1 MQRRAAA
8 LYAVFFVIIAAG
20 SYAMIG
26 VAQEPAITVD
36 DPAHSL
42 NTGDDV
48 TVNGRTYTVT
58 VSGGEAELTWV
69 EADVRQTETWEVD
82 STVTVDGT
90 DWVVTTD
97 PQAAPPSVRL
107 TEERTLDENV
117 STVDRDG
124 QTYVIVEEE
133 DQTVLVPREEYL
145 DQQFGPAEWVEYD
158 RGEQFEYQNT
168 TVTVA
173 SVTNTSVTI
182 EWTAPVEHTETVAE
196 GDNVTL
202 NARAFVA
209 HFPDDGTLELSSDI
223 AAYQHEL
230 EVRDTFQERMNGLWG
245 VSILSALAAITLLG
259 LAYMPSRY

>member
-8 LYAVFFVIIAAG
+8 LYAAFFVIIAAG

-36 DPAHSL
+36 NPAHSL
-42 NTGDDV
+42 TTGDQV
-48 TVNGRTYTVT
+48 TVDGRTYSVR

-69 EADVRQTETWEVD
+69 DEDALQTETWEVD

-90 DWVVTTD
+90 DFSVTTD
-97 PQAAPPSVRL
+97 AAATPPTVRL
-107 TEERTLDENV
+107 TEERSLGENV
-117 STVDRDG
+117 STVDREG
-124 QTYVIVEEE
+124 QTYVIVEQE
-133 DQTVLVPREEYL
+133 DQDVLVPRDEYL
-145 DQQFGPAEWVEYD
+145 DQQYGPAKWVEYD
-158 RGEQFEYQNT
+158 QGDQFDYQNN

-173 SVTNTSVTI
+173 AVTNSSVSL
-182 EWTAPVEHTETVAE
+182 EWTAPVENTVTAGE

-202 NARAFVA
+202 NGQKFVA
-209 HFPDDGTLELSSDI
+209 HFPDDRTLELSSDI

-230 EVRDTFQERMNGLWG
+230 EVQDTFAERVNGLWG